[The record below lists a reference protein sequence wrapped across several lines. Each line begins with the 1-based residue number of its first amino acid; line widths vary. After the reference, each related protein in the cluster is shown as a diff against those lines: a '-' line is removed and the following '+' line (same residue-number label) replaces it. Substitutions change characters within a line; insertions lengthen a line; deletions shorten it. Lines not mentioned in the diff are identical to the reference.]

1 MDTFDS
7 HQEASSGG
15 NLVPIAISLL
25 AFLMGGIA
33 LYLSLKNSPK
43 ELAGPELYDEQF
55 ERLEMKIDFLQAENQ
70 SLKQNLTKIVEQTQT
85 AFAQVGR
92 EITNLHSH
100 KPKAVATIKTPPGT
114 SSGSSAKREAT
125 AHSKAYATH
134 TVEPGD
140 TFSKLAKK
148 YQVSLD
154 SLLQAN
160 PNANPKNLRVGQTLH
175 VPGS

>member
-7 HQEASSGG
+7 HQEASTGG

-25 AFLMGGIA
+25 AFLMGGVA
-33 LYLSLKNSPK
+33 LYLSLTKSPN
-43 ELAGPELYDEQF
+43 ELNEPASYDEQF

-70 SLKQNLTKIVEQTQT
+70 ALKQNLTKIVEQTQT

-92 EITNLHSH
+92 EITNLHAH
-100 KPKAVATIKTPPGT
+100 KPKAVATIKTPPAINKSNLESKSYQST
-114 SSGSSAKREAT
+114 SYE
-125 AHSKAYATH
+125 TH

-140 TFSKLAKK
+140 TFSKLAKR
-148 YQVSLD
+148 YHVSLD
-154 SLLQAN
+154 SLLKAN